1 MGKDRRDKEEEK
13 ERLWKQVMGK
23 DRSLS
28 ASDLEGLQEVSDKK
42 NVLVSDDQ
50 AMSQLHAILLKQQKQ
65 LEQMSKEISPDQK
78 KLNDDMDALNQ
89 SLKEDYHV
97 QEPKEEKPVDDKAV
111 FAQMEEALNKEI
123 IGQKEAVHNL
133 CAALRRPYVMG
144 TEKKH
149 ARNVILIMGKEGV
162 GRHACV
168 AAASR
173 VLYQHQIFTSPDVNT
188 IDLSRYTS
196 ASQEQV
202 FVQDLYQ
209 ALHQNGGMIVFENFK
224 QGFAPFLR
232 MVSSLVENGS
242 VLLNKRY
249 VLRQGI
255 LVENQSGLVKDATDS
270 LSAQDKYLIFITHG
284 SLSDVQDAFG
294 ADFMKHVLD
303 TVTFASLDADAVKQI
318 ISGQTEQLKQKCDS
332 QLHVALTIESSLNDW
347 VLSHYDKEHGADA
360 VIAQFNDFYISLSEA
375 VLKDNAKEI
384 SLQVE
389 DDVPYALYDGKKIS
403 ICRSQNSQAEMD
415 AVSKELDSVIGLDNV
430 KSYIR
435 SLQAHVLINQRR
447 RQQGL
452 KTTEISKH
460 MIFTGNPGTGKT
472 TIARLFA
479 RYMKAIGALS
489 QGQLVEV
496 TRADLVAKYV
506 GQTAPLTMSVIRSA
520 LGGVLFIDEAYSL
533 YRGRD
538 DSFGLEAIDT
548 LVKAMEDNRDD
559 LIVILAGYKKE
570 MAAFLEANSGL
581 KSRFPNIIEFPD
593 YTGEQLMAIADQIA
607 KGKGYR
613 MDDSVKAPLT
623 AWFDQKQAESAATA
637 GNGRLARNTIEE
649 AILRQSER
657 LLKEENADMDLLK
670 KEDFTILAETEQT
683 KQ

>member
-28 ASDLEGLQEVSDKK
+28 ASDLEGLQEVSDEK

-144 TEKKH
+144 TEKNH

-232 MVSSLVENGS
+232 MVSSLAENGS

-255 LVENQSGLVKDATDS
+255 LVENQSGLVKDAVDS

-303 TVTFASLDADAVKQI
+303 TITFASLDADAVKQI

-360 VIAQFNDFYISLSEA
+360 VVAQFNDFYISLSEA

-389 DDVPYALYDGKKIS
+389 DDVPYARYDGKKIS

-415 AVSKELDSVIGLDNV
+415 AVSKELDSVIGLDDV

-613 MDDSVKAPLT
+613 IDDSVKAPLT

-670 KEDFTILAETEQT
+670 KEDFSILKEMEQAE
-683 KQ
+683 

>member
-28 ASDLEGLQEVSDKK
+28 ASDLEGLQEVSDEK

-97 QEPKEEKPVDDKAV
+97 QEPKEEIPVDDKAV

-144 TEKKH
+144 TEKNH

-255 LVENQSGLVKDATDS
+255 LVENQSGLVKDAVDS

-303 TVTFASLDADAVKQI
+303 TITFASLDADAVKQI
-318 ISGQTEQLKQKCDS
+318 ISRQTEQLKQKCDS

-613 MDDSVKAPLT
+613 IDDSVKAPLT

-670 KEDFTILAETEQT
+670 KEDFSILKEMEQAE
-683 KQ
+683 

>member
-28 ASDLEGLQEVSDKK
+28 ASDLEGLQEVSDEK

-144 TEKKH
+144 TEKNH

-255 LVENQSGLVKDATDS
+255 LVENQSGLVKDAVDS
-270 LSAQDKYLIFITHG
+270 LSAQGKYLIFITHG

-303 TVTFASLDADAVKQI
+303 TITFVSLDADAVKQI
-318 ISGQTEQLKQKCDS
+318 ISRQTEQLKQKCDS

-389 DDVPYALYDGKKIS
+389 DDVPYARYDGKKIS

-479 RYMKAIGALS
+479 RYMKAIDALS
-489 QGQLVEV
+489 QGQLDEV

-581 KSRFPNIIEFPD
+581 KSRFPNIIEFPN

-613 MDDSVKAPLT
+613 IDDSVKAPLT

-670 KEDFTILAETEQT
+670 KEDFSILKEMEQAE
-683 KQ
+683 

>member
-28 ASDLEGLQEVSDKK
+28 ASDLEGLQEVSDEK

-144 TEKKH
+144 TEKNH

-232 MVSSLVENGS
+232 MVSSLAENGS

-255 LVENQSGLVKDATDS
+255 LVENQSGLVKDAVDS

-303 TVTFASLDADAVKQI
+303 TITFVSLDADAVKQI
-318 ISGQTEQLKQKCDS
+318 ISRQTEQLKQKCDS

-415 AVSKELDSVIGLDNV
+415 AVSKELDSVIGLDDV

-613 MDDSVKAPLT
+613 IDDSVKAPLT

-670 KEDFTILAETEQT
+670 KEDFSILKEMEQAE
-683 KQ
+683 

>member
-28 ASDLEGLQEVSDKK
+28 ASDLEGLQEVSDEK

-144 TEKKH
+144 TEKNH

-255 LVENQSGLVKDATDS
+255 LVENQSGLVKDAVDS

-303 TVTFASLDADAVKQI
+303 TITFVSLDADAVKQI
-318 ISGQTEQLKQKCDS
+318 ISRQTEQLKQKCDS

-389 DDVPYALYDGKKIS
+389 DDVPYARYDGKKIS

-479 RYMKAIGALS
+479 RYMKAIDALS

-613 MDDSVKAPLT
+613 IDDSVKAPLT

-670 KEDFTILAETEQT
+670 KEDFSILKEMEQAE
-683 KQ
+683 

>member
-28 ASDLEGLQEVSDKK
+28 ASDLEGLQGVSDEK

-50 AMSQLHAILLKQQKQ
+50 AMSQLHEILLKQQKQ

-111 FAQMEEALNKEI
+111 FAQMEEVLNKEI

-144 TEKKH
+144 TEKNH

-232 MVSSLVENGS
+232 MVSSLAENGS

-255 LVENQSGLVKDATDS
+255 LVENQSGLVKDAVDS

-303 TVTFASLDADAVKQI
+303 TITFASLDADAVKQI

-360 VIAQFNDFYISLSEA
+360 VVAQFNDFYISLSEA

-613 MDDSVKAPLT
+613 IDDSVKAPLT
-623 AWFDQKQAESAATA
+623 DWFDQKQAESAATA

-670 KEDFTILAETEQT
+670 KEDFSILKEMEQAE
-683 KQ
+683 

>member
-232 MVSSLVENGS
+232 MVSSLAENGS

-255 LVENQSGLVKDATDS
+255 LVENQSGLVKDAVDS

-303 TVTFASLDADAVKQI
+303 TITFASLDADAVKQI

-613 MDDSVKAPLT
+613 IDDSVKAPLT

-649 AILRQSER
+649 AILKQSER

-670 KEDFTILAETEQT
+670 KEDFSILKEMEQAE
-683 KQ
+683 

>member
-28 ASDLEGLQEVSDKK
+28 ASDLEGLQEVSDEK

-144 TEKKH
+144 TEKNH

-255 LVENQSGLVKDATDS
+255 LVENQSGLVKDAVDS
-270 LSAQDKYLIFITHG
+270 LSAQGKYLIFITHG

-303 TVTFASLDADAVKQI
+303 TITFISLDADAVKQI
-318 ISGQTEQLKQKCDS
+318 ISRQTEQLKQKCDS
-332 QLHVALTIESSLNDW
+332 QLHVTLTIESSLNDW

-360 VIAQFNDFYISLSEA
+360 VVAQFNDFYISLSEA

-389 DDVPYALYDGKKIS
+389 DDVPYARYDGKKIS

-613 MDDSVKAPLT
+613 INDSVKAPLT

-670 KEDFTILAETEQT
+670 KEDFSILKEMEQAE
-683 KQ
+683 

>member
-28 ASDLEGLQEVSDKK
+28 ASDLEGLQEVSDEK

-50 AMSQLHAILLKQQKQ
+50 AMSQLHAILLKQQEQ

-144 TEKKH
+144 TEKNH

-232 MVSSLVENGS
+232 MVSSLAENGS

-255 LVENQSGLVKDATDS
+255 LVENQSGLVKDAVDS

-303 TVTFASLDADAVKQI
+303 TITFASLDADAVKQI

-332 QLHVALTIESSLNDW
+332 QLHVALTIDPSINDW

-360 VIAQFNDFYISLSEA
+360 VVAQFNDFYISLSEA

-389 DDVPYALYDGKKIS
+389 DDVPYARYDGKKIS

-613 MDDSVKAPLT
+613 IDDSVKAPLT

-670 KEDFTILAETEQT
+670 KEDFSILKEMEQAE
-683 KQ
+683 

>member
-28 ASDLEGLQEVSDKK
+28 ASDLEGLQEVSDEK

-144 TEKKH
+144 TEKNH

-168 AAASR
+168 AAASH

-232 MVSSLVENGS
+232 MVSSLAENGS

-255 LVENQSGLVKDATDS
+255 LVENQSGLVKDAVDS

-303 TVTFASLDADAVKQI
+303 TITFVSLDADAVKQI
-318 ISGQTEQLKQKCDS
+318 ISRQTEQLKQKCDS
-332 QLHVALTIESSLNDW
+332 QLHVTLTIDPSLNDW

-613 MDDSVKAPLT
+613 IDDSVKAPLT

-670 KEDFTILAETEQT
+670 KEDFSILKEMEQAE
-683 KQ
+683 

>member
-28 ASDLEGLQEVSDKK
+28 ASDLEGLQEVSDEK

-123 IGQKEAVHNL
+123 IGQEEAVHNL

-144 TEKKH
+144 TEKNH

-255 LVENQSGLVKDATDS
+255 LVENQSGLVKDAVDS

-303 TVTFASLDADAVKQI
+303 TITFVSLDADAVKQI
-318 ISGQTEQLKQKCDS
+318 ISRQTEQLQQKCDS
-332 QLHVALTIESSLNDW
+332 QLHVTLTIDPSLNDW
-347 VLSHYDKEHGADA
+347 VLSHYDKEHGVDA
-360 VIAQFNDFYISLSEA
+360 IIAQFNDFYISLSEA

-613 MDDSVKAPLT
+613 IDDSVKAPLT

-670 KEDFTILAETEQT
+670 KEDFSILKEMEQAE
-683 KQ
+683 

>member
-28 ASDLEGLQEVSDKK
+28 ASDLEGLQEVSDEK

-50 AMSQLHAILLKQQKQ
+50 AMSQLHAILLKQQEQ

-144 TEKKH
+144 TEKNH

-232 MVSSLVENGS
+232 MVSSLAENGS

-255 LVENQSGLVKDATDS
+255 LVENQSGLVKDAVDS

-303 TVTFASLDADAVKQI
+303 TITFASLDADAVKQI

-332 QLHVALTIESSLNDW
+332 QLHVALTIDPSINDW

-360 VIAQFNDFYISLSEA
+360 VVAQFNDFYISLSEA

-389 DDVPYALYDGKKIS
+389 DDVPYARYDGKKIS

-613 MDDSVKAPLT
+613 IDDSVKAPLT

-649 AILRQSER
+649 AILKQSER

-670 KEDFTILAETEQT
+670 KEDFSILKEMEQAE
-683 KQ
+683 

>member
-28 ASDLEGLQEVSDKK
+28 ASDLEGLQEVSDEK

-144 TEKKH
+144 TEKNH

-232 MVSSLVENGS
+232 MVSSLAENGS

-255 LVENQSGLVKDATDS
+255 LVENQSGLVKDAVDS

-303 TVTFASLDADAVKQI
+303 TITFASLDADAVKQI

-332 QLHVALTIESSLNDW
+332 QLHVALTIAPSLNDW

-389 DDVPYALYDGKKIS
+389 DDVPYARYDGKKIS

-613 MDDSVKAPLT
+613 IDDSVKAPLT

-649 AILRQSER
+649 AILKQSER

-670 KEDFTILAETEQT
+670 KEDFSILKEMEQAE
-683 KQ
+683 

>member
-28 ASDLEGLQEVSDKK
+28 ASDLEGLQEVSDEK

-97 QEPKEEKPVDDKAV
+97 QEPKEEIPVDDKAV

-144 TEKKH
+144 TEKNH

-232 MVSSLVENGS
+232 MVSSLAENGS

-255 LVENQSGLVKDATDS
+255 LVENQSGLVKDAVDS

-303 TVTFASLDADAVKQI
+303 TITFVSLDADAVKQI
-318 ISGQTEQLKQKCDS
+318 ISRQTEQLKQKCDS
-332 QLHVALTIESSLNDW
+332 QLHVALTIDPSLNDW

-613 MDDSVKAPLT
+613 IDDSVKAPLT

-670 KEDFTILAETEQT
+670 KEDFSILKEMEQAE
-683 KQ
+683 

>member
-28 ASDLEGLQEVSDKK
+28 ASDLEGLQEVSDEK

-50 AMSQLHAILLKQQKQ
+50 AMSQLHAILLKQQEQ

-144 TEKKH
+144 TEKNH

-232 MVSSLVENGS
+232 MVSSLAENGS

-255 LVENQSGLVKDATDS
+255 LVENQSGLVKDAVDS

-303 TVTFASLDADAVKQI
+303 TITFVSLDADAVKQI

-332 QLHVALTIESSLNDW
+332 QLHVALTIDPSINDW

-360 VIAQFNDFYISLSEA
+360 VVAQFNDFYISLSEA

-389 DDVPYALYDGKKIS
+389 DDVPYARYDGKKIS

-613 MDDSVKAPLT
+613 IDDSVKAPLT

-670 KEDFTILAETEQT
+670 KEDFSILKEMEQAE
-683 KQ
+683 

>member
-28 ASDLEGLQEVSDKK
+28 ASDLEGLQEVSDEK

-50 AMSQLHAILLKQQKQ
+50 AMSQLNAILLKQQKQ

-144 TEKKH
+144 TEKNH

-255 LVENQSGLVKDATDS
+255 LVENQSGLVKDAVDS

-303 TVTFASLDADAVKQI
+303 TITFVSLDADAVKQI
-318 ISGQTEQLKQKCDS
+318 ISRQTEQLKQKCDS
-332 QLHVALTIESSLNDW
+332 QLHVTLTIDPSLNDW

-360 VIAQFNDFYISLSEA
+360 IIAQFNDFYISLSEA

-384 SLQVE
+384 SLQAE

-403 ICRSQNSQAEMD
+403 ICRSQNSQAEID
-415 AVSKELDSVIGLDNV
+415 AVSKELDSVIGLDDV

-613 MDDSVKAPLT
+613 IDDSVKVPLT

-637 GNGRLARNTIEE
+637 GNGRLARNIVEE
-649 AILRQSER
+649 AILKQSER
-657 LLKEENADMDLLK
+657 LLREESANMDLLK
-670 KEDFTILAETEQT
+670 MEDFTFLKDSEQAE
-683 KQ
+683 

>member
-28 ASDLEGLQEVSDKK
+28 ASDLEGLQEVSDEK

-144 TEKKH
+144 TEKNH

-232 MVSSLVENGS
+232 MVSSLAENGS

-255 LVENQSGLVKDATDS
+255 LVENQSGLVKDAVDS

-303 TVTFASLDADAVKQI
+303 TITFASLDADAVKQI

-360 VIAQFNDFYISLSEA
+360 VVAQFNDFYISLSEA

-415 AVSKELDSVIGLDNV
+415 AVSKELDSVIGLDDV

-613 MDDSVKAPLT
+613 IDDSVKAPLT

-670 KEDFTILAETEQT
+670 KEDFSILKEMEQAE
-683 KQ
+683 

>member
-28 ASDLEGLQEVSDKK
+28 ASDLEGLQEVSDEK

-97 QEPKEEKPVDDKAV
+97 LEPKEEKPVDDKAV

-144 TEKKH
+144 TEKNH

-232 MVSSLVENGS
+232 MVSSLAENGS

-255 LVENQSGLVKDATDS
+255 LVENQSGLVKDAVDS

-303 TVTFASLDADAVKQI
+303 TITFASLDADAVKQI

-360 VIAQFNDFYISLSEA
+360 VVAQFNDFYISLSEA

-389 DDVPYALYDGKKIS
+389 DDVPYARYDGKKIS
-403 ICRSQNSQAEMD
+403 ICRSQNSQAEID

-613 MDDSVKAPLT
+613 IDDSVKAPLT

-670 KEDFTILAETEQT
+670 KEDFSILKEMEQAE
-683 KQ
+683 

>member
-28 ASDLEGLQEVSDKK
+28 ASDLEGLQEVSDEK

-50 AMSQLHAILLKQQKQ
+50 AMSQLNAILLKQQKQ

-144 TEKKH
+144 TEKNH

-232 MVSSLVENGS
+232 MVSSLAENGS

-255 LVENQSGLVKDATDS
+255 LVENQSGLVKDAVDS

-303 TVTFASLDADAVKQI
+303 TITFVSLDADAVKQI
-318 ISGQTEQLKQKCDS
+318 ISRQTEQLKQKCDS
-332 QLHVALTIESSLNDW
+332 QLHVTLTIDPSLNDW

-360 VIAQFNDFYISLSEA
+360 VVAQFNDFYISLSEA

-389 DDVPYALYDGKKIS
+389 DDVPYARYDGKKIS

-415 AVSKELDSVIGLDNV
+415 AVSKELDSVIGLDDV

-570 MAAFLEANSGL
+570 MTAFLEANSGL

-613 MDDSVKAPLT
+613 IDDSVKAPLT

-637 GNGRLARNTIEE
+637 GNGRLARNIVEE
-649 AILRQSER
+649 AILKQSER
-657 LLKEENADMDLLK
+657 LLREETADMDLLK
-670 KEDFTILAETEQT
+670 MEDFTFLKESEQAE
-683 KQ
+683 

>member
-23 DRSLS
+23 DRSLL
-28 ASDLEGLQEVSDKK
+28 ASDLEGLQEVSDEK

-97 QEPKEEKPVDDKAV
+97 QEPKEEIPVDDKAV

-144 TEKKH
+144 TEKNH

-232 MVSSLVENGS
+232 MVSSLAENGS

-255 LVENQSGLVKDATDS
+255 LVENQSGLVKDAVDS

-303 TVTFASLDADAVKQI
+303 TITFASLDADAVKQI

-332 QLHVALTIESSLNDW
+332 QLHVTLTIESSLNDW

-613 MDDSVKAPLT
+613 IDDSVKAPLT

-670 KEDFTILAETEQT
+670 KEDFSILKEMEQAE
-683 KQ
+683 

>member
-28 ASDLEGLQEVSDKK
+28 ASDLEGLQEVSDEK

-97 QEPKEEKPVDDKAV
+97 QEPKEEIPVDDKAV

-144 TEKKH
+144 TEKNH

-255 LVENQSGLVKDATDS
+255 LVENQSGLVKDAVDS

-303 TVTFASLDADAVKQI
+303 TITFVSLDADAVKQI
-318 ISGQTEQLKQKCDS
+318 ISRQTEQLKQKCDS
-332 QLHVALTIESSLNDW
+332 QLHVTLTIESSLNDW

-415 AVSKELDSVIGLDNV
+415 AVSKELDSVIGLDDV

-613 MDDSVKAPLT
+613 IDDSVKAPLT

-670 KEDFTILAETEQT
+670 KEDFSILKEMEQAE
-683 KQ
+683 

>member
-97 QEPKEEKPVDDKAV
+97 LEPKEEKPVDDKAV

-144 TEKKH
+144 TEKNH

-232 MVSSLVENGS
+232 MVSSLAENGS

-255 LVENQSGLVKDATDS
+255 LVENQSGLVKDAVDS

-303 TVTFASLDADAVKQI
+303 TITFASLDADAVKQI

-332 QLHVALTIESSLNDW
+332 QLHVALTIDPSINDW

-360 VIAQFNDFYISLSEA
+360 VVAQFNDFYISLSEA

-389 DDVPYALYDGKKIS
+389 DDVPYARYDGKKIS

-613 MDDSVKAPLT
+613 IDDSVKAPLT

-670 KEDFTILAETEQT
+670 KEDFSILKEMEQAE
-683 KQ
+683 

>member
-28 ASDLEGLQEVSDKK
+28 ASDLEGLQEVSDEK

-123 IGQKEAVHNL
+123 IGQEEAVHNL

-144 TEKKH
+144 TEKNH

-232 MVSSLVENGS
+232 MVSSLAENGS

-255 LVENQSGLVKDATDS
+255 LVENQSGLVKDAVDS

-303 TVTFASLDADAVKQI
+303 TITFASLDADAVKQI
-318 ISGQTEQLKQKCDS
+318 ISGQTEQLQQKCDS

-360 VIAQFNDFYISLSEA
+360 VVAQFNDFYISLSEA

-415 AVSKELDSVIGLDNV
+415 AVSKELDSVIGLDDV

-613 MDDSVKAPLT
+613 IDDSVKAPLT

-649 AILRQSER
+649 AILKQSER

-670 KEDFTILAETEQT
+670 KEDFSILKEMKQAE
-683 KQ
+683 

>member
-28 ASDLEGLQEVSDKK
+28 ASDLEGLQEVSDEK

-111 FAQMEEALNKEI
+111 FAQMEEVLNKEI

-144 TEKKH
+144 TEKNH

-232 MVSSLVENGS
+232 MVSSLAENGS

-255 LVENQSGLVKDATDS
+255 LVENQSGLVKDAVDS

-303 TVTFASLDADAVKQI
+303 TITFASLDADAVKQI

-360 VIAQFNDFYISLSEA
+360 VVAQFNDFYISLSEA

-613 MDDSVKAPLT
+613 IDDSVKAPLT

-649 AILRQSER
+649 AILKQSER

-670 KEDFTILAETEQT
+670 KEDFSILKEMEQAE
-683 KQ
+683 

>member
-28 ASDLEGLQEVSDKK
+28 ASDLEGLQEVSDEK

-123 IGQKEAVHNL
+123 IGQEEAVHNL

-144 TEKKH
+144 TEKNH

-232 MVSSLVENGS
+232 MVSSLAENGS

-255 LVENQSGLVKDATDS
+255 LVENQSGLVKDAVDS
-270 LSAQDKYLIFITHG
+270 LSAQGKYLIFITHG

-303 TVTFASLDADAVKQI
+303 TITFVSLDADAVKQI
-318 ISGQTEQLKQKCDS
+318 ISRQTEQLKQKCDS
-332 QLHVALTIESSLNDW
+332 QLHVTLTIAPSLNDW

-415 AVSKELDSVIGLDNV
+415 AVSKELDSVIGLENV

-613 MDDSVKAPLT
+613 IDDSVKAPLT

-649 AILRQSER
+649 AILKQSER

-670 KEDFTILAETEQT
+670 KEDFTILADTEQT

>member
-23 DRSLS
+23 ERSLS
-28 ASDLEGLQEVSDKK
+28 ASDLEGLQEVSDEK

-144 TEKKH
+144 TEKNH

-173 VLYQHQIFTSPDVNT
+173 VLYQYQIFTSPDVNT

-232 MVSSLVENGS
+232 MVSSLAENGS

-255 LVENQSGLVKDATDS
+255 LVENQSGLVKDAVDS

-303 TVTFASLDADAVKQI
+303 TITFVSLDADAVKQI
-318 ISGQTEQLKQKCDS
+318 ISRQTEQLKQKCDS
-332 QLHVALTIESSLNDW
+332 QLHVTLTIESSLNDV

-389 DDVPYALYDGKKIS
+389 DDVPYARYDGKKIS

-613 MDDSVKAPLT
+613 IDDSVKAPLT

-670 KEDFTILAETEQT
+670 KEDFSILKEMEQAE
-683 KQ
+683 

>member
-28 ASDLEGLQEVSDKK
+28 ASDLEGLQEVSDEK

-144 TEKKH
+144 TEKNH

-232 MVSSLVENGS
+232 MVSSLAENGS

-255 LVENQSGLVKDATDS
+255 LVENQSGLVKDAVDS

-303 TVTFASLDADAVKQI
+303 TITFVSLDADAVKQI
-318 ISGQTEQLKQKCDS
+318 ISRQTEQLKQKCDS
-332 QLHVALTIESSLNDW
+332 QLHVTLTIESSLNDW

-360 VIAQFNDFYISLSEA
+360 IIAQFNDFYISLSEA

-384 SLQVE
+384 SLQAE
-389 DDVPYALYDGKKIS
+389 DDVPYARYDGKKIS
-403 ICRSQNSQAEMD
+403 ICRSQNSQAEME

-613 MDDSVKAPLT
+613 IDDSVKAPLT

-649 AILRQSER
+649 AILKQSER

-670 KEDFTILAETEQT
+670 KEDFSILKEMEQAE
-683 KQ
+683 

>member
-28 ASDLEGLQEVSDKK
+28 ASDLEGLQEVSDEK

-111 FAQMEEALNKEI
+111 FAQMEEALNKGI

-144 TEKKH
+144 TEKNH

-232 MVSSLVENGS
+232 MVSSLAENGS

-255 LVENQSGLVKDATDS
+255 LVENQSGLVKDAVDS

-303 TVTFASLDADAVKQI
+303 TITFASLDADAVKQI

-332 QLHVALTIESSLNDW
+332 QLHVALTIDPSINDW

-360 VIAQFNDFYISLSEA
+360 VVAQFNDFYISLSEA

-389 DDVPYALYDGKKIS
+389 DDVPYARYDGKKIS

-415 AVSKELDSVIGLDNV
+415 AVSKELDSVIGLDDV

-613 MDDSVKAPLT
+613 IDDSVKAPLT

-670 KEDFTILAETEQT
+670 KEDFSILKEMEQAE
-683 KQ
+683 

>member
-111 FAQMEEALNKEI
+111 FAQMEVALNKEI

-144 TEKKH
+144 TEKNH

-232 MVSSLVENGS
+232 MVSSLAENGS

-255 LVENQSGLVKDATDS
+255 LVENQSGLVKDAVDS

-303 TVTFASLDADAVKQI
+303 TITFASLDADAVKQI

-613 MDDSVKAPLT
+613 IDDSVKAPLT

-649 AILRQSER
+649 AILKQSER

-670 KEDFTILAETEQT
+670 KEDFSILKEMEQAE
-683 KQ
+683 

>member
-28 ASDLEGLQEVSDKK
+28 ASDLEGLQEVSDEK

-97 QEPKEEKPVDDKAV
+97 QEPKEEIPVDDKAV

-144 TEKKH
+144 TEKNH

-232 MVSSLVENGS
+232 MVSSLAENGS

-255 LVENQSGLVKDATDS
+255 LVENQSGLVKDAVDS

-303 TVTFASLDADAVKQI
+303 TITFVSLDADAVKQI
-318 ISGQTEQLKQKCDS
+318 ISRQTEQLKQKCDS

-389 DDVPYALYDGKKIS
+389 DDVPYARYDGKKIS

-415 AVSKELDSVIGLDNV
+415 AVSKELDSVIGLDDV

-613 MDDSVKAPLT
+613 IDDSVKAPLT

-670 KEDFTILAETEQT
+670 KEDFSILKEMEQAE
-683 KQ
+683 

>member
-28 ASDLEGLQEVSDKK
+28 ASDLEGLQEVSDEK

-50 AMSQLHAILLKQQKQ
+50 AMSQLNAILLKQQKQ

-144 TEKKH
+144 TEKNH

-188 IDLSRYTS
+188 IDLSRYAS

-255 LVENQSGLVKDATDS
+255 LVENQSGLVKDAVDS

-303 TVTFASLDADAVKQI
+303 TITFVSLDADAVKQI
-318 ISGQTEQLKQKCDS
+318 ISRQTEQLKQKCDS
-332 QLHVALTIESSLNDW
+332 QLHVTLTIDPSLNDW

-360 VIAQFNDFYISLSEA
+360 IIAQFNDFYISLSEA

-384 SLQVE
+384 SLQAE

-415 AVSKELDSVIGLDNV
+415 AVSKELDSVIGLDDV

-506 GQTAPLTMSVIRSA
+506 GHTAPLTMSVIRSA

-613 MDDSVKAPLT
+613 IDDSVKAPLT
-623 AWFDQKQAESAATA
+623 AWLDQKQAESAATA
-637 GNGRLARNTIEE
+637 GNGRLARNIVEE
-649 AILRQSER
+649 AILKQSER
-657 LLKEENADMDLLK
+657 LLREETADMDLLK
-670 KEDFTILAETEQT
+670 MEDFTFLKESEQAE
-683 KQ
+683 

>member
-28 ASDLEGLQEVSDKK
+28 ASDLEGLQEVSDEK

-144 TEKKH
+144 TEKNH

-255 LVENQSGLVKDATDS
+255 LVENQSGLVKDAVDS
-270 LSAQDKYLIFITHG
+270 LSAQGKYLIFITHG

-303 TVTFASLDADAVKQI
+303 TITFVSLDADAVKQI
-318 ISGQTEQLKQKCDS
+318 ISRQTEQLKQKCDS

-389 DDVPYALYDGKKIS
+389 DDVPYARYDGKKIS

-479 RYMKAIGALS
+479 RYMKAIDALS

-581 KSRFPNIIEFPD
+581 KSRFPNIIEFPN

-613 MDDSVKAPLT
+613 IDDSVKAPLT

-670 KEDFTILAETEQT
+670 KEDFSILKEMEQAE
-683 KQ
+683 

>member
-1 MGKDRRDKEEEK
+1 
-13 ERLWKQVMGK
+13 
-23 DRSLS
+23 
-28 ASDLEGLQEVSDKK
+28 
-42 NVLVSDDQ
+42 
-50 AMSQLHAILLKQQKQ
+50 

-144 TEKKH
+144 TEKNH

-232 MVSSLVENGS
+232 MVSSLAENGS

-255 LVENQSGLVKDATDS
+255 LVENQSGLVKDAVDS

-303 TVTFASLDADAVKQI
+303 TITFASLDADAVKQI

-360 VIAQFNDFYISLSEA
+360 VVAQFNDFYISLSEA

-415 AVSKELDSVIGLDNV
+415 AVSKELDSVIGLDDV

-613 MDDSVKAPLT
+613 IDDSVKAPLT

-649 AILRQSER
+649 AILKQSER

-670 KEDFTILAETEQT
+670 KEDFTILAKTEQT

>member
-28 ASDLEGLQEVSDKK
+28 ASDLEGLQEVSDEK

-50 AMSQLHAILLKQQKQ
+50 AMSQLHAILLKQQEQ

-111 FAQMEEALNKEI
+111 FAQMEEVLNKEI

-144 TEKKH
+144 TEKNH

-232 MVSSLVENGS
+232 MVSSLAENGS

-255 LVENQSGLVKDATDS
+255 LVENQSGLVKDAVDS

-303 TVTFASLDADAVKQI
+303 TITFASLDADAVKQI

-360 VIAQFNDFYISLSEA
+360 VVAQFNDFYISLSEA

-613 MDDSVKAPLT
+613 IDDSVKAPLT

-670 KEDFTILAETEQT
+670 KEDFSILKEMEQAE
-683 KQ
+683 

>member
-28 ASDLEGLQEVSDKK
+28 ASDLEGLQEVSDEK

-111 FAQMEEALNKEI
+111 FAQMEAALSKEI

-144 TEKKH
+144 TEKNH

-232 MVSSLVENGS
+232 MVSSLAENGS

-255 LVENQSGLVKDATDS
+255 LVENQSGLVKDAVDS

-303 TVTFASLDADAVKQI
+303 TITFVSLDADAVKQI
-318 ISGQTEQLKQKCDS
+318 ISRQTEQLKQKCDS

-415 AVSKELDSVIGLDNV
+415 AVSKELDSVIGLDDV

-613 MDDSVKAPLT
+613 IDDSVKAPLT

-670 KEDFTILAETEQT
+670 KEDFSILKEMEQAE
-683 KQ
+683 

>member
-28 ASDLEGLQEVSDKK
+28 ASDLEGLQEVSDEK

-65 LEQMSKEISPDQK
+65 MEQMSKEISPDQK

-144 TEKKH
+144 TEKNH

-232 MVSSLVENGS
+232 MVSSLAENGS

-255 LVENQSGLVKDATDS
+255 LVENQSGLVKDAVDS

-303 TVTFASLDADAVKQI
+303 TITFASLDADAVKQI

-332 QLHVALTIESSLNDW
+332 QLHVALTIDPSINDW

-360 VIAQFNDFYISLSEA
+360 VVAQFNDFYISLSEA

-389 DDVPYALYDGKKIS
+389 DDVPYARYDGKKIS
-403 ICRSQNSQAEMD
+403 ICRSQNSQAEID
-415 AVSKELDSVIGLDNV
+415 AVSKELDSVIGLDDV

-613 MDDSVKAPLT
+613 IDDSVKAPLT

-670 KEDFTILAETEQT
+670 KEDFSILKEMEQAE
-683 KQ
+683 

>member
-28 ASDLEGLQEVSDKK
+28 ASDLEGLQEVSDEK

-50 AMSQLHAILLKQQKQ
+50 AMSQLNAILLKQQKQ

-144 TEKKH
+144 TEKNH

-168 AAASR
+168 AAASC

-255 LVENQSGLVKDATDS
+255 LVENQSGLVKDAIDS

-303 TVTFASLDADAVKQI
+303 TITFVSLDADAVKQI
-318 ISGQTEQLKQKCDS
+318 ISRQTEQLKQKCDS
-332 QLHVALTIESSLNDW
+332 QLHVILTIDPSLNDW
-347 VLSHYDKEHGADA
+347 VLFHYDKEYGADA
-360 VIAQFNDFYISLSEA
+360 IIAQFNDFYISLSEA

-384 SLQVE
+384 SLQAE

-403 ICRSQNSQAEMD
+403 ICRSQNSQAEID
-415 AVSKELDSVIGLDNV
+415 AVSKELDSVIGLDDV

-613 MDDSVKAPLT
+613 IDDSVKVPLT

-637 GNGRLARNTIEE
+637 GNGRLARNIVEE
-649 AILRQSER
+649 AILKQSER

-670 KEDFTILAETEQT
+670 MEDFTFLKESEQAE
-683 KQ
+683 

>member
-28 ASDLEGLQEVSDKK
+28 ASDLEGLQEVSDEK

-97 QEPKEEKPVDDKAV
+97 QETKEEIPVDDKAV

-144 TEKKH
+144 TEKNH

-255 LVENQSGLVKDATDS
+255 LVENQSGLVKDAVDS

-303 TVTFASLDADAVKQI
+303 TITFVSLDADAVKQI
-318 ISGQTEQLKQKCDS
+318 ISRQTEQLKQKCDS

-415 AVSKELDSVIGLDNV
+415 AVSKELDSVIGLDDV

-613 MDDSVKAPLT
+613 IDDSVKAPLT

-670 KEDFTILAETEQT
+670 KEDFSILKEMEQAE
-683 KQ
+683 